1 MATLGEKRPYSELD
15 RSRAIITYH
24 APTKSFDRLFKGSF
38 SIFIT
43 ATVIVDSILSVEE
56 SLLEVKEVVRRKLD
70 LPPDA
75 IIRLEQVRG
84 DITIALEDRMPFQC
98 RKCLSTYFL
107 LL

>member
-1 MATLGEKRPYSELD
+1 MATLGEKRQYPEFE

-38 SIFIT
+38 SIFLT
-43 ATVIVDSILSVEE
+43 ATVIVDSILSAEE
-56 SLLEVKEVVRRKLD
+56 SLLEVKEMVRQKLG

-75 IIRLEQVRG
+75 TIRLEQVRG
-84 DITIALEDRMPFQC
+84 DITIDLEDRMQFQC
-98 RKCLSTYFL
+98 RKCLPTYFL